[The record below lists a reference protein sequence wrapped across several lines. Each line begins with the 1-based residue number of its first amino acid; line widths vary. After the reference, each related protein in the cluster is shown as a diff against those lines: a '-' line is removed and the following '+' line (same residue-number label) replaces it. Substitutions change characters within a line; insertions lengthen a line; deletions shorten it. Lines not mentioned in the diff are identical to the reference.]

1 MGWLDGILGLFSY
14 DLGIDLGTANTLV
27 AVQGRGIVISEPSVV
42 AVKRGTNE
50 VLMNGQAVGDMAKIM
65 LGKTPGN
72 IQAIRPMK
80 DGVIADFDITEAML
94 KYFIQKAHGRRGPV
108 KPRVVIAV
116 PSGITAVEK
125 RAVKNSA
132 MNAGARKVY
141 LIPEPMAAA
150 IGAGLP
156 VAEPVGSMIV
166 DIGGGTSE
174 VAVIS
179 LAGMVSS
186 ESLRVGGDEFD
197 RCIMKYLK
205 NEYQVLVGE
214 NTAEQVKFQV
224 GCAIPLEEELNL
236 NIRGRDIQTG
246 MPRELNI
253 TSSEICEAL
262 REPVSAIVNTIKM
275 VLERTEPEL
284 AADLLERGICMAG
297 GTSQLRGLTDVVS
310 MATGLPVRIANDPLT
325 CVARGCAALLD
336 ELEVIKQILDCE
348 GDS

>member
-1 MGWLDGILGLFSY
+1 MGWLDGVLGLFSY

-42 AVKRGTNE
+42 AVKKGTSE

-205 NEYQVLVGE
+205 NEYQVLIGE

-224 GCAIPLEEELNL
+224 GCAIPLEEELNIA
-236 NIRGRDIQTG
+236 IRGRDIQSG

-297 GTSQLRGLTDVVS
+297 GTSQLRGLTDVIS
-310 MATGLPVRIANDPLT
+310 MATGLPVRIAADPLT

>member
-1 MGWLDGILGLFSY
+1 MGWLDGVLGLFSY

-27 AVQGRGIVISEPSVV
+27 AVQGKGIVISEPSVV
-42 AVKRGTNE
+42 AVKKNTNE

-72 IQAIRPMK
+72 IRAIRPMK

-156 VAEPVGSMIV
+156 VAEPLGSMIV

-205 NEYQVLVGE
+205 NEYQVLIGE

-224 GCAIPLEEELNL
+224 GCALPLEDELQM

-246 MPRELNI
+246 MPRELMVS
-253 TSSEICEAL
+253 SSEICEAL
-262 REPVSAIVNTIKM
+262 REPVNAIVNTIKM

-297 GTSQLRGLTDVVS
+297 GTSQLRGLAEVIS
-310 MATGLPVRIANDPLT
+310 MATGLPVRIAEDPLT

-348 GDS
+348 GE